1 MVSSLLHPL
10 LNQHGL
16 VVYAVVGVLV
26 FAEAAILFGFVFP
39 GETAVILGGVIA
51 SRGHVSLP
59 ILMAIVVVAAIV
71 GDSVGYWV
79 GQRFGPR
86 ILEMRVI
93 VKRQGLIDSSR
104 RFLHKR
110 GGWAVFIGRFTAFLR
125 AMMPGLAGMSEMHY
139 RTFLPANAAG
149 GIIWGI
155 GFAALGYVVGNAY
168 TRLEQYASWASYTLL
183 ALIVAGVITLSV
195 RRRRR
200 ERRINAASDG
210 SDSDSD
216 SDAGATPPDADHVE
230 V

>member
-10 LNQHGL
+10 LDQHGL
-16 VVYAVVGVLV
+16 VVYLVVGALV

-51 SRGHVSLP
+51 SRGHASLGV
-59 ILMAIVVVAAIV
+59 LMAVVVVAAIT

-79 GQRFGPR
+79 GKRFGPR
-86 ILEMRVI
+86 ILRI
-93 VKRQGLIDSSR
+93 RPLRHRTHLIDSSR
-104 RFLHKR
+104 RFLQRR

-125 AMMPGLAGMSEMHY
+125 AMIPGLAGMSEMHY
-139 RTFLPANAAG
+139 RIFLPANAAG
-149 GIIWGI
+149 GIVWGV
-155 GFAALGYVVGNAY
+155 GFSALGYVVGNAY

-183 ALIVAGVITLSV
+183 ALIVAAVITLSI

-200 ERRINAASDG
+200 ERRIEDWEESHG
-210 SDSDSD
+210 EES
-216 SDAGATPPDADHVE
+216 GAEPDAESDHVE

>member
-16 VVYAVVGVLV
+16 VVYLVVGALV

-51 SRGHVSLP
+51 SRGHASLG
-59 ILMAIVVVAAIV
+59 ILMSVVVVTAIA

-86 ILEMRVI
+86 ILRV
-93 VKRQGLIDSSR
+93 RLLRHRTHMIDAAR
-104 RFLHKR
+104 RFLQRR

-125 AMMPGLAGMSEMHY
+125 AMIPGLAGMSEMHY

-149 GIIWGI
+149 GIVWGI
-155 GFAALGYVVGNAY
+155 GFSALGYVVGNAY
-168 TRLEQYASWASYTLL
+168 TRLEEYASWASYTLL
-183 ALIVAGVITLSV
+183 ALIVAAVITLSI

-200 ERRINAASDG
+200 ERRIEGWEESHGGG
-210 SDSDSD
+210 SEPE
-216 SDAGATPPDADHVE
+216 AEPDAESDHVE